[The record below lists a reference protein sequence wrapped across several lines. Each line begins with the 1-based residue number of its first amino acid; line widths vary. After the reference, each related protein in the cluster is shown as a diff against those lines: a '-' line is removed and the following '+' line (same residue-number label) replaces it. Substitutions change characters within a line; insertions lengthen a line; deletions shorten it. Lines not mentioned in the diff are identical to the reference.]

1 MIHRSVLRWCSSRRY
16 GRYNTCRQLLDTPGF
31 KRILNEPD
39 QTGQTPLHLSC
50 QNGHTRVVQLLL
62 HKGAQFT
69 KSYDGDTPLHDAA
82 AHGHVSTM
90 NTILQAHAHLI
101 NSINH
106 LGMTPLHCAAAAG
119 HVECVDLLLS
129 KSAQFL
135 VNIEGETFLDLAII
149 QKQKDVCLTIIAHDR
164 WEMTLWGFLIYDV
177 STEACL
183 DGKKRWTWRAR
194 SIELHCWVWS
204 NICPIVF
211 RCCSIDASLTVTQI
225 RSIPISMS
233 DHTERGTEI
242 AMCLICFVVDLRFPL
257 YQLDGRGRDRRQ
269 RAPVS
274 NAATERESSTWK
286 RIGDGVD
293 LV

>member
-1 MIHRSVLRWCSSRRY
+1 M
-16 GRYNTCRQLLDTPGF
+16 NTCRQLLDTPGF

-101 NSINH
+101 NVINR

-129 KSAQFL
+129 KSAEFL
-135 VNIEGETFLDLAII
+135 VNIEADTFFDLAIMM
-149 QKQKDVCLTIIAHDR
+149 KQKDVCLAIIAHDR
-164 WEMTLWGFLIYDV
+164 SVTAGDDLQDV
-177 STEACL
+177 
-183 DGKKRWTWRAR
+183 
-194 SIELHCWVWS
+194 
-204 NICPIVF
+204 
-211 RCCSIDASLTVTQI
+211 
-225 RSIPISMS
+225 
-233 DHTERGTEI
+233 
-242 AMCLICFVVDLRFPL
+242 
-257 YQLDGRGRDRRQ
+257 
-269 RAPVS
+269 
-274 NAATERESSTWK
+274 
-286 RIGDGVD
+286 
-293 LV
+293 